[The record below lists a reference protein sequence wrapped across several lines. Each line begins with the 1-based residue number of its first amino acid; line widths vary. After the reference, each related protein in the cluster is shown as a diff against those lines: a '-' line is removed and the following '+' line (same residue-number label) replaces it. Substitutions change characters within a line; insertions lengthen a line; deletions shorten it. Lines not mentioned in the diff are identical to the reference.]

1 MTERDVSA
9 IDAMGSD
16 TGIAKWRI
24 AMLVIGVLVSVLG
37 ALGSVLL
44 ALLLSTASS
53 ANANSLRATNLAQA
67 EHEYNLQQDAKIN
80 LAASNQ
86 ATIQAALTTLTA
98 NVSALTLQVAHISD
112 RQDAHS
118 DALNALIQQ
127 SRPKR

>member
-1 MTERDVSA
+1 
-9 IDAMGSD
+9 MGSD